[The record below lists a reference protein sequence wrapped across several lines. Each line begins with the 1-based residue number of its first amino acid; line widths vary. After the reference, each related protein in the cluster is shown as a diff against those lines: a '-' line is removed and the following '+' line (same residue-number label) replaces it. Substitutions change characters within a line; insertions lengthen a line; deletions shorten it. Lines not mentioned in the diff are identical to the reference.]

1 MENFIRVPLNLPET
15 RVLEVRQTARGEWLI
30 RVESTQKGTLCRHCA
45 REITEVHGYDEP
57 IRLRHLPLFEVPV
70 YVEIRPRRYRCR
82 FCAGGPTSTQRCS
95 WYEPKSPNTK
105 AYEEWLLR
113 LLINSTVADTACKLG
128 ITEEVVEGVLDR
140 WIARQVEWAQ
150 YRALPTLGIDE
161 IALKK
166 GHRDF
171 VALVTTPTARGVEV
185 LGVLPDRRKET
196 VVAFLG
202 SMPQR
207 LRATVQTLCTDMYRS
222 YVEAAR
228 EVLPGIRVVVDRFHV
243 ARLYRDCADTVRKTE
258 VRRLKKELSGEEYRE
273 IQGLLWLFRKRGEEL
288 VDGEWERLDRLFAY
302 SPKLERAYRFREE
315 LSEIFDTSYT
325 KQRGEAALESWA
337 QRVQTSNLQ
346 EFESFLGTL
355 ERWKEEISNYFV
367 ERQTSGFVE
376 GFNNRV
382 KVLKRRC
389 YGIFDVGRIFQ
400 RLTLDILGYGRFAPA

>member
-1 MENFIRVPLNLPET
+1 MENFIRVPLNLPQT
-15 RVLEVRQTARGEWLI
+15 RVLEVRQTERGDWLI
-30 RVESTQKGTLCRHCA
+30 RVESTQKGTLCRHCG
-45 REITEVHGYDEP
+45 REIREVHGCDEP

-82 FCAGGPTSTQRCS
+82 FCAGGPTTTQRCS

-113 LLINSTVADTACKLG
+113 LLVNSTVADTACKLG
-128 ITEEVVEGVLDR
+128 ITEEVVEGVLNR
-140 WIARQVEWAQ
+140 WIARQVEWAD
-150 YRALPTLGIDE
+150 YRALATLGLDE

-171 VALVTTPTARGVEV
+171 VALVTTCTDHGVEV

-196 VVAFLG
+196 VVAFLR

-207 LRATVQTLCTDMYRS
+207 LRQTVQTLCTDMHRA

-228 EVLPGIRVVVDRFHV
+228 EVLPGIRVVVDRFPV
-243 ARLYRDCADTVRKTE
+243 ARLYRDCADAVRKAE
-258 VRRLKKELSGEEYRE
+258 MRRLKKALSPEEYCE
-273 IQGLLWLFRKRGEEL
+273 IQGLLWLFRKRGGEWVE
-288 VDGEWERLDRLFAY
+288 GEWERLDRLFAY
-302 SPKLERAYRFREE
+302 APKLERAYRFREE
-315 LSEIFDTSYT
+315 LTEIFDTLHT
-325 KQRGEAALESWA
+325 KQRGQVALEGWA
-337 QRVQTSNLQ
+337 ARVQKSNLQ
-346 EFESFLGTL
+346 EFASFLGTL
-355 ERWKEEISNYFV
+355 ERWKEEISNHFV

-389 YGIFDVGRIFQ
+389 YGIFDVGRLFQ
-400 RLTLDILGYGRFAPA
+400 RLALDLFGYARFAAA